1 VKEKTVTD
9 AVVTKV
15 REVCGAYMDPGALL
29 PIAKKALADAHAGD
43 TEDSRIQWMQSRID
57 ILTGRIDKMYMD
69 RLAGIL
75 NEEDFRRIYQKM
87 KAEKSALEDKMGALQ
102 RKQQEPEITED
113 QTKRLTERFLEN
125 ACVNRA
131 LLISLIERIELSEDK
146 QIYIRFRFP
155 EGEAIS

>member
-1 VKEKTVTD
+1 
-9 AVVTKV
+9 
-15 REVCGAYMDPGALL
+15 
-29 PIAKKALADAHAGD
+29 
-43 TEDSRIQWMQSRID
+43 MQSRID

-75 NEEDFRRIYQKM
+75 NEEDFRRIYQKL
-87 KAEKSALEDKMGALQ
+87 KAEKSALEDKIEALQ
-102 RKQQEPEITED
+102 RKQQEPEITEN
-113 QTKRLTERFLEN
+113 QARRLTERFLEN